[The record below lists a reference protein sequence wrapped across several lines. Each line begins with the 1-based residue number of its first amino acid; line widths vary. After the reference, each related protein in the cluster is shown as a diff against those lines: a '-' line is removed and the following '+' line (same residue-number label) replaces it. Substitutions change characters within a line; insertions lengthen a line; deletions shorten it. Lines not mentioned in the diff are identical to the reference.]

1 MHVYKRRK
9 MKILFVSQYYPDSI
23 AEQCASMSKI
33 GLDWA
38 AHNLSKA
45 IIQGLEDNGTEYSV
59 LNVPMMGSFPPF
71 CKKPLVPQTSGEKMT
86 SIGYLNVTYL
96 KRIDTKNRV
105 LKAANKWCMQN
116 SGDKA
121 IIFYNYQYIE
131 VITKLKQQH
140 PDVKIVML
148 LTDLPEYTVP
158 HETILTRL
166 NNKISPLTNAKKG
179 SHYELI
185 NGFIFLAEG
194 MKDKMPVG
202 NKPWLL
208 MEGIYNN
215 EICHTITS
223 KDNNDIKSIMYTG
236 NLGARYGIGIL
247 LEAFSKIKK
256 DNYQLWIRGNGE
268 LENEIK
274 TLAVK
279 DKRIIYFERMSRK
292 DLTEKQRQATLL
304 VNPVPPS
311 EQFTRY
317 FFPSKT
323 LEYMA
328 SGTPTLMFKLPCIP
342 TDYHEHLLFIEE
354 ENAEHLS
361 NKIMQICSKP
371 ISELNAFGVKA
382 SEFIYNNKTPKKQTE
397 KIIDFLHAI

>member
-1 MHVYKRRK
+1 MR
-9 MKILFVSQYYPDSI
+9 ILFVSQYYPDSI
-23 AEQCASMSKI
+23 IEQCASISKI

-45 IIQGLEDNGTEYSV
+45 IIRGLDENDVKYSI
-59 LNVPMMGSFPPF
+59 LNVPLMGSYPPF
-71 CKKPLVPQTSGEKMT
+71 CKTPFVPSACGENMD
-86 SIGYLNVTYL
+86 SIGYLNITYF
-96 KRIDTKNRV
+96 KRIDTKRRV
-105 LKAANKWCMQN
+105 LKESTKWCDETQ
-116 SGDKA
+116 GDKV
-121 IIFYNYQYIE
+121 IIFYNYHYIE
-131 VITKLKQQH
+131 IITKLKQLH

-179 SHYELI
+179 SHYEFI
-185 NGFIFLAEG
+185 DGYIFLAEG

-215 EICHTITS
+215 ESNPALINKKES
-223 KDNNDIKSIMYTG
+223 SVKSIMYTG

-247 LEAFSKIKK
+247 LEAFDKIK
-256 DNYQLWIRGNGE
+256 DANCQLWIRGNGE
-268 LENEIK
+268 FEKVIK
-274 TLAVK
+274 ARAEK
-279 DKRIIYFERMSRK
+279 DKRIIYMERMTRK
-292 DLTEKQRQATLL
+292 ELTEKQRQATLL

-311 EQFTRY
+311 EEFTSY

-354 ENAEHLS
+354 ENVEHLS
-361 NKIMQICSKP
+361 YKMMEICSKP
-371 ISELNAFGVKA
+371 TSELNAFGVKA

>member
-1 MHVYKRRK
+1 MR
-9 MKILFVSQYYPDSI
+9 ILFVSQYYPDSI
-23 AEQCASMSKI
+23 IEQCAANSKI

-45 IIQGLEDNGTEYSV
+45 VIRGLDENDVMYSI
-59 LNVPMMGSFPPF
+59 LNVPLMGSFPPF
-71 CKKPLVPQTSGEKMT
+71 SKTPFVPSACGENMD
-86 SIGYLNVTYL
+86 SIGYLNITYL
-96 KRIDTKNRV
+96 KRIDTKRRV
-105 LKAANKWCMQN
+105 LKETARWCDDTK
-116 SGDKA
+116 GDKV
-121 IIFYNYQYIE
+121 IIFYNYHYIE
-131 VITKLKQQH
+131 IITKLKQQH

-166 NNKISPLTNAKKG
+166 NNKISPLTNSKKG
-179 SHYELI
+179 SHYEFI
-185 NGFIFLAEG
+185 DGFIFLAEG

-223 KDNNDIKSIMYTG
+223 KENNDIKTIMYTG

-247 LEAFSKIKK
+247 LQAFAKIKE
-256 DNYQLWIRGNGE
+256 DNYRLWIRGNGE

-274 TLAVK
+274 TLAEK

-292 DLTEKQRQATLL
+292 ELTEKQRQATLL

-311 EQFTRY
+311 KEFTSY

-361 NKIMQICSKP
+361 NKMMEICSKP
-371 ISELNAFGVKA
+371 TSELNAFGVKA

-397 KIIDFLHAI
+397 KIIDFLHAIL